1 MFGGRGDPIRPRES
15 LGWQEASRHSRR
27 RGGPGTLRAP
37 VCLSV
42 RGDRALGNIQ
52 RQGLPGGL
60 TGRGNPL
67 SHTRPPTEKE
77 EQRLCVHS

>member
-1 MFGGRGDPIRPRES
+1 MFGGRGDPIRPGES

-37 VCLSV
+37 ACLSV

-60 TGRGNPL
+60 TGGGNPL